1 MVPVCCRCG
10 ADESRRASIER
21 GRSLWCGA
29 RDIGACGALIGSL
42 VLVGALFAGC
52 GGDDESGN
60 AASKGDGGTKKVR
73 VGMLPISN
81 AAPFYLGIKKGFFE
95 EEGLEAEPVVAQ
107 SGNEITTAVLS
118 GDLQFGF
125 TGFVIGMAGVSKGLP
140 LKIVANGDAGA
151 EKAEDEWTVIVVAKD
166 SPIKDVAD
174 LAGKTIA
181 VNALKGVGEVAV
193 KAALE
198 KRGVDP
204 DSIKLLE
211 VPFPEMPA
219 ALEKD
224 RVDAIWAPEPFLT
237 SVLNTGAR
245 EIEAPLTTL
254 GPLYPNGSYVTSER
268 QVGEDEES
276 VAAFTRGRSTRACST
291 RPSTRTRRGR
301 RSRRSRRSPRR
312 WPTRSGC
319 PSGRCRST
327 RRSSRSC
334 GTTP

>member
-1 MVPVCCRCG
+1 M
-10 ADESRRASIER
+10 RA
-21 GRSLWCGA
+21 LA
-29 RDIGACGALIGSL
+29 GSL
-42 VLVGALFAGC
+42 LLAGLLFAGC
-52 GGDDESGN
+52 GGDDGSSGSS
-60 AASKGDGGTKKVR
+60 ASSGEDGTKKVR

-81 AAPFYLGIKKGFFE
+81 AAPFYLGIEQGFFE
-95 EEGLEAEPVVAQ
+95 EEGLEVEPVVAQ

-140 LKIVANGDAGA
+140 IKIIASGDAGA
-151 EKAEDEWTVIVVAKD
+151 EKAEDEWTVIMVSKD
-166 SPIKDVAD
+166 SPIKSVED

-181 VNALKGVGEVAV
+181 LNALKGVGEVAV

-237 SVLNTGAR
+237 SVLGQGGR

-254 GPLYPNGSYVTSER
+254 GPLYPNGSYMTSE
-268 QVGEDEES
+268 QQLAKDEDS
-276 VAAFTRGRSTRACST
+276 VAAFTRAINKSMEYASQHPDEARAT
-291 RPSTRTRRGR
+291 IPTFTQIPEEVAAKIRLPQ
-301 RSRRSRRSPRR
+301 
-312 WPTRSGC
+312 WPVPIDTAKLEELGGYAVKYGVVEKAV
-319 PSGRCRST
+319 PVDEVLWEGAEKK
-327 RRSSRSC
+327 
-334 GTTP
+334 